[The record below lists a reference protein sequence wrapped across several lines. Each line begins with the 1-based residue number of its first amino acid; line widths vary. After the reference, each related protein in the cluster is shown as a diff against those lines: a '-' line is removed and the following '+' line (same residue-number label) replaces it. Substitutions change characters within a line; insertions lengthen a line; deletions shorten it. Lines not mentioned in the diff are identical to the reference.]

1 MEIVTRRRMPR
12 LVLAIAV
19 IPLIALIGFQSAWAF
34 ACRIDG
40 EVRDQCCCGKAE
52 SGERREVTPD
62 APVSIQQRCCCD
74 ISMHALQRAPDAR
87 EPVRDEN
94 VAMPATVAS
103 IESIAPP
110 IPVAF
115 GRLPATTERPPPPR
129 IPRFLKKR
137 AILR

>member
-1 MEIVTRRRMPR
+1 MEVVTRRRISR

-19 IPLIALIGFQSAWAF
+19 IPLVALIGFQSAWAF

-52 SGERREVTPD
+52 RRERREVAPD
-62 APVSIQQRCCCD
+62 APVLEKRCCCD
-74 ISMHALQRAPDAR
+74 ISIHALQRAPDAR
-87 EPVRDEN
+87 EPVRDAN
-94 VAMPATVAS
+94 VAMPATVAL
-103 IESIAPP
+103 IESIAPQ

-115 GRLPATTERPPPPR
+115 GRLTATTERPPPR
-129 IPRFLKKR
+129 IPRFLEKR